1 MAKKPLYMIGHSVGP
16 FQDEQFNQLANY
28 VFGHCNALILRESV
42 SLDLMKR
49 SAINTDKVET
59 GVDTARLVNNHDEDY
74 EPGYAVQHWLH
85 MAAKQKTVAIT
96 LRELAPF
103 DKRLGTTQQAY
114 EQALLG

>member
-1 MAKKPLYMIGHSVGP
+1 MIGHSVGP

-49 SAINTDKVET
+49 SAITTDKVET
-59 GVDTARLVNNHDEDY
+59 GVDTAWLVDNHHEDF
-74 EPGYAVQHWLH
+74 EPGYAVQHWLD

-96 LRELAPF
+96 LRELAPLISVWGQRSRPMS
-103 DKRLGTTQQAY
+103 KPLPGW
-114 EQALLG
+114 